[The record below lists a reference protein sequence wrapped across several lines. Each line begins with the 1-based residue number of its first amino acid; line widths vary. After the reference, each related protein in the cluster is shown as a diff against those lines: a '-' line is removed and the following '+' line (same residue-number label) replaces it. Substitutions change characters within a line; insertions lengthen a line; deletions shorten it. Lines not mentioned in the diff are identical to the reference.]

1 MKTREIQEIQ
11 NKAIE
16 VYGVEKQILVC
27 IEELSELIKAIT
39 KVERYI
45 EDTDLVEKEHMIEN
59 VVEEIADV
67 KIIIEYLKIIY
78 GIEESEIEEW
88 VENKIQRTK
97 KLIDEVE
104 HEKN

>member
-1 MKTREIQEIQ
+1 MKTREMQEIQ

-45 EDTDLVEKEHMIEN
+45 EDTDLIEKENMIEN